1 MRIKESLTTKYM
13 AKNKT
18 TETDLSVTDFVNA
31 QKGETK
37 RADSFRLIELM
48 SKITKLEPKM
58 WGKSIIGFGTYH
70 YKYASGHEGDAP
82 LIGFSPRTAA
92 LTLYISDIEREGF
105 LEKLGAHKA
114 SKGCVYIGKL
124 DDVDLAVLEKMI
136 RNQIKV
142 VSGQ

>member
-1 MRIKESLTTKYM
+1 M

-18 TETDLSVTDFVNA
+18 IETTASVDDFVKA
-31 QKGETK
+31 LKGEEK

-48 SKITKLEPKM
+48 KKITKLEPKM

-82 LIGFSPRTAA
+82 LIGFSPRAAA

-105 LEKLGAHKA
+105 LEKLGTHKA
-114 SKGCVYIGKL
+114 SKGCVYIEKL
-124 DDVDLAVLEKMI
+124 EDVDLTVLEKMI
-136 RNQIKV
+136 KNQIRV